1 MCKDMLEQDS
11 EKRSAIDP
19 VSGKKVDKAT
29 AVIGADTHGMTYY
42 FESKENL
49 DTFASR
55 PMPAMDGGMEMNGL
69 GGHKH

>member
-11 EKRSAIDP
+11 WKSVAQSILSAA
-19 VSGKKVDKAT
+19 KVDKAT
-29 AVIGADTHGMTYY
+29 AVIGADTHGMTHY

-55 PMPAMDGGMEMNGL
+55 PMPADGGMEMNGL
-69 GGHKH
+69 GGS